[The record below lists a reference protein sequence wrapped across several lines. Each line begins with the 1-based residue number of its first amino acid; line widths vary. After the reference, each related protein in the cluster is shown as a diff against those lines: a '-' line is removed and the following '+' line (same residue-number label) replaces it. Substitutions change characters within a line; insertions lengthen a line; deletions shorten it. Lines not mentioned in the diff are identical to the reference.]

1 MFSSKKDLAPENISI
16 ERNVMGKATEIKGD
30 IISNGDFRID
40 GKVEG
45 NITTTGKLI
54 LGKEGFI
61 TGKANCANADF
72 EGKFTG
78 KLYCTGTLS
87 LKSSAVIEGEVFLEK
102 LSIEPG
108 AVFNAICSMK
118 GVKSIKTSDESTQSE
133 TKKVVS

>member
-1 MFSSKKDLAPENISI
+1 MFAEKKQITVEP
-16 ERNVMGKATEIKGD
+16 ERNVMGKATEIKGN

-45 NITTTGKLI
+45 NITTAGKLI
-54 LGKEGFI
+54 LGKEGI
-61 TGKANCANADF
+61 IKGNVNCGNADF

-87 LKSSAVIEGEVFLEK
+87 LKSTAEIEGEVYIEK

-118 GVKSIKTSDESTQSE
+118 GVKSLKTSDDTTQSE
-133 TKKVVS
+133 SQKAIS

>member
-1 MFSSKKDLAPENISI
+1 MFAEKKQITVEP

-45 NITTTGKLI
+45 NITTAGKLI
-54 LGKEGFI
+54 LGREGVI
-61 TGKANCANADF
+61 KGIVNCGNADF

-78 KLYCTGTLS
+78 KLYCTGTLR
-87 LKSSAVIEGEVFLEK
+87 LKSTAEIEGEVYLEK

-108 AVFNAICSMK
+108 AVFNAIFSMK
-118 GVKSIKTSDESTQSE
+118 GVKSLKSTDDTTQSE
-133 TKKVVS
+133 SQKAIS

>member
-1 MFSSKKDLAPENISI
+1 
-16 ERNVMGKATEIKGD
+16 MGKATEIKGN

-45 NITTTGKLI
+45 NITTAGKLI
-54 LGKEGFI
+54 LGREGVI
-61 TGKANCANADF
+61 KGIVNCGNADF

-87 LKSSAVIEGEVFLEK
+87 LKSTAEIEGEVYLEK

-118 GVKSIKTSDESTQSE
+118 GVKSLKSTDDTTQSE
-133 TKKVVS
+133 SQKAIS

>member
-1 MFSSKKDLAPENISI
+1 MFAEKKQITVEP

-45 NITTTGKLI
+45 NITTAGKLI
-54 LGKEGFI
+54 LGKEGI
-61 TGKANCANADF
+61 IKGIVNCGNADF

-87 LKSSAVIEGEVFLEK
+87 LKSTAAIEGEVYLEK

-118 GVKSIKTSDESTQSE
+118 GVKSLKTSDDTTQSE
-133 TKKVVS
+133 SQKAIS

>member
-1 MFSSKKDLAPENISI
+1 MFAEKKQITLEP
-16 ERNVMGKATEIKGD
+16 ERNVMGKATEIKGN

-45 NITTTGKLI
+45 NITTAGKLI
-54 LGKEGFI
+54 LGKEGI
-61 TGKANCANADF
+61 IKGNVNCGNADF

-87 LKSSAVIEGEVFLEK
+87 LKSTAEIEGEVYLEK

-118 GVKSIKTSDESTQSE
+118 GVKSLKTSDDTTQSE
-133 TKKVVS
+133 SQKAIS

>member
-1 MFSSKKDLAPENISI
+1 MFAEKKQITVEP

-45 NITTTGKLI
+45 NITTAGKLI
-54 LGKEGFI
+54 LGREGVI
-61 TGKANCANADF
+61 KGIVNCGNADF

-87 LKSSAVIEGEVFLEK
+87 LKATAEIEGEVYLEK

-118 GVKSIKTSDESTQSE
+118 GVKSLKSTDDTTQSE
-133 TKKVVS
+133 SQKAIS

>member
-1 MFSSKKDLAPENISI
+1 MFSSKKDLTPENVSI

-54 LGKEGFI
+54 LGKDGAI
-61 TGKANCANADF
+61 TGKVNCANADF
-72 EGKFTG
+72 EGKFNG
-78 KLYCTGTLS
+78 KLYCTGTLT
-87 LKSSAVIEGEVFLEK
+87 LKATAEIEGEVFLEK

-118 GVKSIKTSDESTQSE
+118 GVKSLKTSDESIQSE
-133 TKKVVS
+133 SKKAVS

>member
-1 MFSSKKDLAPENISI
+1 MFAEKKQITVEP
-16 ERNVMGKATEIKGD
+16 ERNVMGKATEIKGN

-45 NITTTGKLI
+45 NITTAGKLI
-54 LGKEGFI
+54 LGKEGI
-61 TGKANCANADF
+61 IKGNVNCGNADF

-87 LKSSAVIEGEVFLEK
+87 LKSTAEIEGEVYLEK

-118 GVKSIKTSDESTQSE
+118 GVKSLKTSDDTTQSE
-133 TKKVVS
+133 SQKAIS

>member
-1 MFSSKKDLAPENISI
+1 MFAEKKQITVEP

-45 NITTTGKLI
+45 NITTAGKLI
-54 LGKEGFI
+54 LGREGVI
-61 TGKANCANADF
+61 KGIVNCGNADF

-87 LKSSAVIEGEVFLEK
+87 LKATAEIEGEVYLEK

-118 GVKSIKTSDESTQSE
+118 GVKSLKTTDGTTQSE
-133 TKKVVS
+133 SQKAIS

>member
-1 MFSSKKDLAPENISI
+1 MFAEKKQITVEP

-45 NITTTGKLI
+45 NITTAGKLI
-54 LGKEGFI
+54 LGREGVI
-61 TGKANCANADF
+61 KGIVNCGNADF

-87 LKSSAVIEGEVFLEK
+87 LKSTAEIEGEVYLEK

-118 GVKSIKTSDESTQSE
+118 GAKSLKSTDDTTQSE
-133 TKKVVS
+133 SQKAIS

>member
-1 MFSSKKDLAPENISI
+1 MFAEKKQITVEP
-16 ERNVMGKATEIKGD
+16 ERNVMGKATEIKGN

-45 NITTTGKLI
+45 NITTAGKLI
-54 LGKEGFI
+54 LGREGVI
-61 TGKANCANADF
+61 KGIVNCGNADF

-87 LKSSAVIEGEVFLEK
+87 LKSTAEIEGEVYLEK

-118 GVKSIKTSDESTQSE
+118 GVKSLKSTDDTTQSE
-133 TKKVVS
+133 SQKAIS

>member
-1 MFSSKKDLAPENISI
+1 MFAEKKQITVEP

-45 NITTTGKLI
+45 NITTAGKLI
-54 LGKEGFI
+54 LGREGVI
-61 TGKANCANADF
+61 KGIVNCGNADF

-87 LKSSAVIEGEVFLEK
+87 LKSTAEIEGEVYLEK

-118 GVKSIKTSDESTQSE
+118 GVKSLKSTDDTTQSE
-133 TKKVVS
+133 SQKAIS